1 MSLKVQDTCEGS
13 ISSIYEYQFGG
24 GGVIKKISG
33 SILKLRII
41 DSDWT
46 GGTHLKKTVLVDRIL
61 LARDSFLFCY

>member
-1 MSLKVQDTCEGS
+1 MSLKVQGTCEGS

-24 GGVIKKISG
+24 GGVIKKNSG

>member
-1 MSLKVQDTCEGS
+1 MSLKVQGTCEGS
-13 ISSIYEYQFGG
+13 ISSIYEYQLG

>member
-1 MSLKVQDTCEGS
+1 MCEGS
-13 ISSIYEYQFGG
+13 ISSIYEYQFFFG

-46 GGTHLKKTVLVDRIL
+46 GGTHLKKTILVDRIL
-61 LARDSFLFCY
+61 LARDSFLYKIFT

>member
-1 MSLKVQDTCEGS
+1 MCEGS
-13 ISSIYEYQFGG
+13 ISSIYEYQFL

>member
-1 MSLKVQDTCEGS
+1 MSLKVQGTCEGS
-13 ISSIYEYQFGG
+13 ISSIYEYQFG

>member
-1 MSLKVQDTCEGS
+1 MSLKVQGTCEGS
-13 ISSIYEYQFGG
+13 ISSIYEYQFWGG
-24 GGVIKKISG
+24 GGNKKISG

>member
-1 MSLKVQDTCEGS
+1 MKDPYPPFMSINL
-13 ISSIYEYQFGG
+13 GG
-24 GGVIKKISG
+24 GGVIKKIPG